1 MKKSLLLVLLFLLPS
16 ALLSYE
22 ISFNKKFSKSI
33 SGDLLTTFVNIKVED
48 KNEIVINQKIEEFNK
63 FIKKYNKVEKKNGNF
78 TLSPKYKYTK
88 NTQVFVGYIGS
99 LRYKIES
106 KSAKNLNKFINTLI
120 TIKEK
125 NESKS
130 TKLSFS
136 NISWRLSKNL
146 SASSIDELRIS
157 AITWIEAYSNSLTTT
172 LSKDCNVK
180 KINIDNVMQQY
191 GRNYRMAESSL
202 GLVSSKKV
210 SNVTPVNSNQ
220 EITINPNFVLE
231 CK

>member
-1 MKKSLLLVLLFLLPS
+1 MKKLFLLFLLPIT
-16 ALLSYE
+16 LLSYE
-22 ISFNKKFSKSI
+22 ISFNKKFSKSV
-33 SGDLLTTFVNIKVED
+33 SGDLLTTYVNISVED
-48 KNEIVINQKIEEFNK
+48 KNETIINQKIEEFNK
-63 FIKKYNKVEKKNGNF
+63 YIKNYNKINKKNGNF
-78 TLSPKYKYTK
+78 TLSPKYKYSK
-88 NTQVFVGYIGS
+88 NTQKFVGYVGN

-106 KSAKNLNKFINTLI
+106 RNAKNLNEFINTLI

-210 SNVTPVNSNQ
+210 SNVTPINSNQ